1 MKMSSC
7 KQEYMIDVKWDLLDP
22 EIISRQPTINIGNP
36 FFTQLSSGMWQIN
49 FYEGNIDQL
58 ERIATMNL
66 AFANAKIYKC
76 ENDECPPPLC
86 YKAYGSG
93 KEDSPLCELVGFQNC
108 RMKLLRHVSFVEC
121 PDDLKILMPML
132 ITSVPIIQGAL
143 LLIDANERFP
153 QKQTSDFLA
162 ALKAVGLNHII
173 ILQTKV
179 DSIKESIAMDRL
191 EAIKKFIK
199 RRIVGEAPVL
209 SVSAKC
215 KYNVEDVCEYIV
227 KNIPLPQH
235 LVKRPCVSIFRS
247 VDVNKPAPEIGE
259 TKGVVFCGSLRRG
272 VLKVNQM
279 IEIGPGI
286 VDRDENGEIKCT
298 PIYSKIVSLY
308 SEQNELQYAVPAG
321 GLIWIGTTLDP
332 TVTNADSLVGQVLG
346 EVQFLPSLFC
356 KIAVGVQ
363 MLEERTKLGRGEIVK
378 LNIHSS
384 SIVARVCQAS
394 GEGGIV
400 RLKVKSPVCMMQ
412 ERFAISRNVENQ
424 WRLIAIGY
432 IRGGTTVDGEKIYP
446 PHIRRL
452 GWNL

>member
-1 MKMSSC
+1 
-7 KQEYMIDVKWDLLDP
+7 MIEVKWDLLDP
-22 EIISRQPTINIGNP
+22 EIISRVIGHAGCGKST
-36 FFTQLSSGMWQIN
+36 FMKAICERAQLV
-49 FYEGNIDQL
+49 
-58 ERIATMNL
+58 RIATMNL

-86 YKAYGSG
+86 YKYGIWKWEGGQS
-93 KEDSPLCELVGFQNC
+93 SCELVGFQNC

-121 PDDLKILMPML
+121 PDDLNILMPML
-132 ITSVPIIQGAL
+132 ITSVPRIQGVL
-143 LLIDANERFP
+143 LLIDANESFP
-153 QKQTSDFLA
+153 QKQTSDFLG
-162 ALKAVGLNHII
+162 ALKTVGLNHII

-191 EAIKKFIK
+191 EAIKKFSK
-199 RRIVGEAPVL
+199 RRIVGGAPVL
-209 SVSAKC
+209 SVSAKF
-215 KYNVEDVCEYIV
+215 NIEDVCEYIV
-227 KNIPLPQH
+227 KIIPVPQH

-247 VDVNKPAPEIGE
+247 VDVNKPAPEISE

-308 SEQNELQYAVPAG
+308 SEQNELQYEVPAG

-332 TVTNADSLVGQVLG
+332 TLTNADSLVGQVLG

-356 KIAVGVQ
+356 KIAVGVK

-378 LNIHSS
+378 LNIHST

-394 GEGGIV
+394 AAGGIV

-424 WRLIAIGY
+424 WRLIAIGD
-432 IRGGTTVDGEKIYP
+432 IRGGTTVDGKKIYP
-446 PHIRRL
+446 PHMRRL

>member
-7 KQEYMIDVKWDLLDP
+7 KQKYMIEVKWDLLDP
-22 EIISRQPTINIGNP
+22 EIISRQPTINIGVIGQAGCGKST
-36 FFTQLSSGMWQIN
+36 FMKAIC
-49 FYEGNIDQL
+49 ERAQL

-93 KEDSPLCELVGFQNC
+93 KEDTPLCELVGFQNW

-121 PDDLKILMPML
+121 PDDLNILMPML
-132 ITSVPIIQGAL
+132 ITSVP
-143 LLIDANERFP
+143 
-153 QKQTSDFLA
+153 T

-191 EAIKKFIK
+191 EAIEKFIK

-209 SVSAKC
+209 SVSVKC
-215 KYNVEDVCEYIV
+215 KYNIEDVCEYIV

-247 VDVNKPAPEIGE
+247 IDVSKPAPEIGE

-272 VLKVNQM
+272 VLKVNQT

-286 VDRDENGEIKCT
+286 VDKDENGEIKCT

-332 TVTNADSLVGQVLG
+332 TLTNADSLVGQVLG

-424 WRLIAIGY
+424 WRLIAIGN